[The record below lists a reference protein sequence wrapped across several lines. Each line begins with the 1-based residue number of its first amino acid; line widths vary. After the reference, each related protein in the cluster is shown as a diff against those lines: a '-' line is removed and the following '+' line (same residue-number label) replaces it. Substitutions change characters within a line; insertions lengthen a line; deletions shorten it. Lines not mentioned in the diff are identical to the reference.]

1 MKLHLF
7 ILSFLLLVVASVHA
21 QAQGGDALDNF
32 VKAERLRQ
40 GGNYQDALQEYD
52 KAIGKDASNSKFYFQ
67 KGKCYIHLGNEDEAM
82 KAFENAVE
90 VKKDYVEV
98 HNRLAKLY
106 TKHQKL
112 DPAIKSY
119 DNAYKYDNRPEKQA
133 VYKLHIISLLLK
145 NDRFAEAGNH
155 ITDALKV
162 APDNLDV
169 LYFSANFNNE
179 SEKYEEAKQN
189 MLKATGLLKTTA
201 PKEVARYYYEL
212 GRAHYNLGEYDAA
225 AKVFTKARYGSFS
238 KKVIR
243 MTPQYHHSLAKA
255 YFMIYELDK
264 SKELVEFALKMRP
277 DYSSAHDLLV
287 QIATAR
293 TDKSQVIDHLKT
305 SISTEKVALKQAG
318 KYAELAKHELE
329 GGRYEDA
336 IKSAQACLAEQP
348 KNYAV
353 GFLKAIAQNKLGKS
367 KESIATLENLLGMPG
382 IDPDTKAKFNLCLGL
397 FYKKAGDKAQAA
409 ERFKAAYFLS
419 FKYAARD
426 EYEKVTGENK

>member
-1 MKLHLF
+1 MKLRLF
-7 ILSFLLLVVASVHA
+7 ILSFLLLGLASA
-21 QAQGGDALDNF
+21 EILGQDALDNF
-32 VKAERLRQ
+32 VTAERLRQ
-40 GGNYQDALQEYD
+40 GGNYQGALQEYD

-82 KAFENAVE
+82 KAFEHAVE
-90 VKKDYVEV
+90 VKENYVEV
-98 HNRLAKLY
+98 HARLARLY
-106 TKHQKL
+106 TKHQKI
-112 DPAIKSY
+112 DAAIKSY
-119 DNAYKYDNRPEKQA
+119 DNAFKHDPDNSKKTL
-133 VYKLHIISLLLK
+133 YKLNIMRLLLK
-145 NDRFAEAGNH
+145 NKRFDQAGTH
-155 ITDALKV
+155 INDALAI

-169 LYFSANFNNE
+169 LYFSARFNND
-179 SEKYEEAKQN
+179 SKKYAEAKQN
-189 MLKATGLLKTTA
+189 MEKATGLLKTTA
-201 PKEVARYYYEL
+201 PKEIARYYYEL
-212 GRAHYNLGEYDAA
+212 GKAYYNLGEYDNAM
-225 AKVFTKARYGSFS
+225 KVFPKARYGSFS

-305 SISTEKVALKQAG
+305 SISTEKVALKKAG

-336 IKSAQACLAEQP
+336 IKSAVSCLTAQP

-353 GFLKAIAQNKLGKS
+353 GFIKAIAQHKS
-367 KESIATLENLLGMPG
+367 GNEQGAITTLEELIGMSG
-382 IDPDTKAKFNLCLGL
+382 IDPDTKAKFNLSLGL
-397 FYKKAGDKAQAA
+397 FYKKTGDNKTAA

-426 EYEKVTGENK
+426 EYEKVSQTEK